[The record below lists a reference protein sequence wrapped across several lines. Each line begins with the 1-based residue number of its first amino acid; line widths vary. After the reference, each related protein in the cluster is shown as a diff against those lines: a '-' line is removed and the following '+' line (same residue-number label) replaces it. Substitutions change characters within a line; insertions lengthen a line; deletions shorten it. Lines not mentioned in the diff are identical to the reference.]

1 MHMMAKTP
9 FPVMIFAAGF
19 GRRMGALTKDKPK
32 PLVPVKGRALIDY
45 TVDIARESGA
55 QTILVNLH
63 YKHQMLAD
71 HLRDAP
77 VQTRLELPDIL
88 ETGGGL
94 KAALPQ
100 LGAGP
105 VVTINSDAIWQGE
118 NPIAALRARW
128 QPERMEALLLCIE
141 RTRAHGHSGAGDFL
155 LAENGCLQRGGN
167 LVYTGVQIIK
177 TEGLMA
183 IEQRAFSLNLLWAQ
197 MIERQGVYG
206 AVYRGNWCDVGHP
219 EGLACAQNMLSHS
232 NMPKAN
238 R

>member
-45 TVDIARESGA
+45 AVDIARESGA

-141 RTRAHGHSGAGDFL
+141 RTRAHGHSGAGDFS
-155 LAENGCLQRGGN
+155 LAENGCLQLGGN
-167 LVYTGVQIIK
+167 LIYTGVQIIK
-177 TEGLMA
+177 TEGLMD

-238 R
+238 

>member
-45 TVDIARESGA
+45 AVDIARESGA

-77 VQTRLELPDIL
+77 VETRLELPDIL

-100 LGAGP
+100 LGADP

-118 NPIAALRARW
+118 NPIAALRAHW

-141 RTRAHGHSGAGDFL
+141 RTRAHGHSGAGDFS

-197 MIERQGVYG
+197 MIERRSVYG

-238 R
+238 

>member
-45 TVDIARESGA
+45 AVDIARESGA

-100 LGAGP
+100 LGAADWSL
-105 VVTINSDAIWQGE
+105 SDPAITD
-118 NPIAALRARW
+118 ALESYGRSGV
-128 QPERMEALLLCIE
+128 PLYLLH
-141 RTRAHGHSGAGDFL
+141 TPDG
-155 LAENGCLQRGGN
+155 
-167 LVYTGVQIIK
+167 K
-177 TEGLMA
+177 TEILPQNLTPA
-183 IEQRAFSLNLLWAQ
+183 IVRIFF
-197 MIERQGVYG
+197 
-206 AVYRGNWCDVGHP
+206 
-219 EGLACAQNMLSHS
+219 
-232 NMPKAN
+232 
-238 R
+238 

>member
-45 TVDIARESGA
+45 AVDIARESGA

-77 VQTRLELPDIL
+77 VETRLELPDIL

-100 LGAGP
+100 LGADP

-118 NPIAALRARW
+118 NPIAALRAHW
-128 QPERMEALLLCIE
+128 QPERMEALLLCVE
-141 RTRAHGHSGAGDFL
+141 RTRAHGHSGAGDFS

-219 EGLACAQNMLSHS
+219 EGLVCAQNMLSHS

-238 R
+238 

>member
-45 TVDIARESGA
+45 AVDIARESGA

-77 VQTRLELPDIL
+77 VETRLELPDIL

-118 NPIAALRARW
+118 NPIAALRAHW

-141 RTRAHGHSGAGDFL
+141 RTRAHGHSGAGDFS

-238 R
+238 

>member
-1 MHMMAKTP
+1 MRMMAKTP

-45 TVDIARESGA
+45 AVDIARESGA

-77 VQTRLELPDIL
+77 VETRLELPDIL

-141 RTRAHGHSGAGDFL
+141 RTRAHGHSGAGDFS

-219 EGLACAQNMLSHS
+219 EGLVCAQNMLSHS
-232 NMPKAN
+232 NTPKAN
-238 R
+238 

>member
-45 TVDIARESGA
+45 AVDIARESGA

-63 YKHQMLAD
+63 YKPQMLAD

-77 VQTRLELPDIL
+77 VETRLELPDIL

-141 RTRAHGHSGAGDFL
+141 RTRAHGHSGAGDFS

-219 EGLACAQNMLSHS
+219 EGLVCAQNMLSHS

-238 R
+238 

>member
-1 MHMMAKTP
+1 MRMMDKTP
-9 FPVMIFAAGF
+9 FPVLIFAAGF

-45 TVDIARESGA
+45 AVDIARESGA

-128 QPERMEALLLCIE
+128 QPERMQALLLCIE
-141 RTRAHGHSGAGDFL
+141 RTRAHGHSGAGDFS

-232 NMPKAN
+232 NMPKAK
-238 R
+238 

>member
-1 MHMMAKTP
+1 MRMMDKTP
-9 FPVMIFAAGF
+9 FPVLIYAAGF

-45 TVDIARESGA
+45 AVDIARESCA
-55 QTILVNLH
+55 QTILVNQH

-94 KAALPQ
+94 KAALPH

-128 QPERMEALLLCIE
+128 QPERMQALLLCIE
-141 RTRAHGHSGAGDFL
+141 RTRAHGHSGAGDFS

-232 NMPKAN
+232 NMPKAK
-238 R
+238 

>member
-9 FPVMIFAAGF
+9 FPVMIFTAGF

-45 TVDIARESGA
+45 AVDIACESGA

-118 NPIAALRARW
+118 NPIAALSARW

-141 RTRAHGHSGAGDFL
+141 RTHAQGHSGAGDFS
-155 LAENGCLQRGGN
+155 LAKNGCLQRGGN

-177 TEGLMA
+177 TDGLMA

-197 MIERQGVYG
+197 MIERQSVYG
-206 AVYRGNWCDVGHP
+206 AVYQGNWCDVGHP

-238 R
+238 

>member
-45 TVDIARESGA
+45 AVDIARESGA

-77 VQTRLELPDIL
+77 VETRLELPDIL

-141 RTRAHGHSGAGDFL
+141 RTRAHGHSGAGDFS

-238 R
+238 

>member
-45 TVDIARESGA
+45 AVDIARESGA

-77 VQTRLELPDIL
+77 VETRLELPDIL

-118 NPIAALRARW
+118 NPIAALRAHW

-141 RTRAHGHSGAGDFL
+141 RTRAHGHSGAGDFS

-219 EGLACAQNMLSHS
+219 EGLVCAQNMLSHS

-238 R
+238 

>member
-1 MHMMAKTP
+1 MRMMDKTP
-9 FPVMIFAAGF
+9 FPVLIFAAGF

-45 TVDIARESGA
+45 AVDIARESGA

-128 QPERMEALLLCIE
+128 QPERMQALLLCIE
-141 RTRAHGHSGAGDFL
+141 RTRAHGHSGAGDFS

-238 R
+238 

>member
-141 RTRAHGHSGAGDFL
+141 RTRAHGHSGAGDFS

-197 MIERQGVYG
+197 MIKRQGVYG

-219 EGLACAQNMLSHS
+219 EGLVCAQNMLSHS

-238 R
+238 

>member
-45 TVDIARESGA
+45 AVDIARESGA

-141 RTRAHGHSGAGDFL
+141 RTRAHGHSGTGDFS

-238 R
+238 

>member
-45 TVDIARESGA
+45 AVDIARESGA

-77 VQTRLELPDIL
+77 VETRLELPDIL

-118 NPIAALRARW
+118 NPIAALRAHW
-128 QPERMEALLLCIE
+128 QPERMEALLLCVE
-141 RTRAHGHSGAGDFL
+141 RTRAHGHSGAGDFS

-238 R
+238 

>member
-1 MHMMAKTP
+1 MLMMAKTP

-45 TVDIARESGA
+45 AVDIARESGA

-141 RTRAHGHSGAGDFL
+141 RTRAHGHSGAGDFS

-219 EGLACAQNMLSHS
+219 EGLSCAQNMLSHS

-238 R
+238 

>member
-45 TVDIARESGA
+45 AVDIARESGA

-94 KAALPQ
+94 KAALPK

-141 RTRAHGHSGAGDFL
+141 RTRAHGHSGAGDFS

-238 R
+238 

>member
-1 MHMMAKTP
+1 MAKTP

-45 TVDIARESGA
+45 AVDIARESGA

-141 RTRAHGHSGAGDFL
+141 RTRAHGHSGAGDFS

-219 EGLACAQNMLSHS
+219 EGLVCAQNMLSHS

-238 R
+238 

>member
-45 TVDIARESGA
+45 AVDIARESGA

-77 VQTRLELPDIL
+77 VETRLELPDIL

-100 LGAGP
+100 LGADP

-141 RTRAHGHSGAGDFL
+141 RTRAHGHSGAGDFS

-177 TEGLMA
+177 TDGLMA

-219 EGLACAQNMLSHS
+219 EGLVCAQNMLSHS

-238 R
+238 

>member
-141 RTRAHGHSGAGDFL
+141 RTRAHGHSGAGDFS

-219 EGLACAQNMLSHS
+219 EGLVCAQNMLSHS

-238 R
+238 

>member
-45 TVDIARESGA
+45 AVDIARESGA

-77 VQTRLELPDIL
+77 VETRLELPDIL

-141 RTRAHGHSGAGDFL
+141 RTRAHGHSGAGDFS

-219 EGLACAQNMLSHS
+219 EGLVCAQNMLSHS

-238 R
+238 

>member
-45 TVDIARESGA
+45 AVDIARESGA

-141 RTRAHGHSGAGDFL
+141 RTRAHGHSGAGDFS

-177 TEGLMA
+177 TDGLMA

-219 EGLACAQNMLSHS
+219 EGLVCAQNMLSHS

-238 R
+238 

>member
-45 TVDIARESGA
+45 AVDIARESGA

-100 LGAGP
+100 LGEGP

-141 RTRAHGHSGAGDFL
+141 RTHAQGHSGAGDFS
-155 LAENGCLQRGGN
+155 LAKNGCLQRGGN

-177 TEGLMA
+177 TDGLMA

-219 EGLACAQNMLSHS
+219 EGLVCAQNMLSHS

-238 R
+238 

>member
-45 TVDIARESGA
+45 AVDIARESGA

-77 VQTRLELPDIL
+77 VETRLELPDIL

-94 KAALPQ
+94 KAAWPQ
-100 LGAGP
+100 VGADP

-118 NPIAALRARW
+118 NPIAALRAHW

-141 RTRAHGHSGAGDFL
+141 RTRAHGHSGAGDFS

-219 EGLACAQNMLSHS
+219 EGLVCAQNMLSHS

-238 R
+238 

>member
-1 MHMMAKTP
+1 MRMMAKAP

-45 TVDIARESGA
+45 AVDIARESGA

-77 VQTRLELPDIL
+77 VETRLELPDIL

-141 RTRAHGHSGAGDFL
+141 RTRAHGHSGAGDFS

-238 R
+238 

>member
-32 PLVPVKGRALIDY
+32 PLVPVKGRSLIDY
-45 TVDIARESGA
+45 AVDIARESGA

-141 RTRAHGHSGAGDFL
+141 RTRAHGHSGAGDFS

-219 EGLACAQNMLSHS
+219 EGLVCAQNMLSHS

-238 R
+238 

>member
-1 MHMMAKTP
+1 MRMMDKTP
-9 FPVMIFAAGF
+9 FPVLIFAAGF

-118 NPIAALRARW
+118 NPIAALRAHW
-128 QPERMEALLLCIE
+128 QPERMQALLLCIE
-141 RTRAHGHSGAGDFL
+141 RTRAHGHSGAGDFS

-232 NMPKAN
+232 NMPKAK
-238 R
+238 

>member
-1 MHMMAKTP
+1 MRMMAKTP

-141 RTRAHGHSGAGDFL
+141 RTRAHGHSGAGDFS

-219 EGLACAQNMLSHS
+219 EGLVCAQNMLSHS

-238 R
+238 

>member
-45 TVDIARESGA
+45 AVDIARESGA

-141 RTRAHGHSGAGDFL
+141 RTRAHGHSGAGDFS

-177 TEGLMA
+177 TKGLMA

-238 R
+238 

>member
-45 TVDIARESGA
+45 AVDIARESGA

-118 NPIAALRARW
+118 NPIAALSARW

-141 RTRAHGHSGAGDFL
+141 RTRAHGHSGAGDFS

-238 R
+238 

>member
-45 TVDIARESGA
+45 AVDIARESGA

-77 VQTRLELPDIL
+77 VETRLELPDIL

-141 RTRAHGHSGAGDFL
+141 RTHAQGHSGAGDFS

-219 EGLACAQNMLSHS
+219 KGLACAQNMLSHS

-238 R
+238 

>member
-45 TVDIARESGA
+45 AVDIARESGA

-77 VQTRLELPDIL
+77 VETRLELPDIL

-118 NPIAALRARW
+118 NPIAALRAHW

-141 RTRAHGHSGAGDFL
+141 RTRAHGHSGAGDFS

-177 TEGLMA
+177 TKGLMA

-219 EGLACAQNMLSHS
+219 EGLVCAQNMLSHS

-238 R
+238 

>member
-45 TVDIARESGA
+45 AVDIARESGA

-141 RTRAHGHSGAGDFL
+141 RTRAHGHSGAGDFS

-219 EGLACAQNMLSHS
+219 EGLVCAQNMLSHS

-238 R
+238 

>member
-45 TVDIARESGA
+45 AVDIARKSGA

-141 RTRAHGHSGAGDFL
+141 RTRAHGHSGAGDFS

-219 EGLACAQNMLSHS
+219 EGLVCAQNMLSHS

-238 R
+238 

>member
-45 TVDIARESGA
+45 AVDIARESGA

-219 EGLACAQNMLSHS
+219 EGLVCAQNMLSHS

-238 R
+238 

>member
-32 PLVPVKGRALIDY
+32 PLVPVKERALIDY
-45 TVDIARESGA
+45 AVDIARESGA

-141 RTRAHGHSGAGDFL
+141 RTRAHGHSGAGDFS

-219 EGLACAQNMLSHS
+219 EGLVCAQNMLSHS

-238 R
+238 

>member
-45 TVDIARESGA
+45 AVDIARESGA

-118 NPIAALRARW
+118 NPIAALRAHW

-141 RTRAHGHSGAGDFL
+141 RTRAHGHSGAGDFS

-219 EGLACAQNMLSHS
+219 EGLVCAQNMLSHS

-238 R
+238 

>member
-219 EGLACAQNMLSHS
+219 EGLVCAQNMLSHS

-238 R
+238 

>member
-45 TVDIARESGA
+45 AVDIARESGA

-141 RTRAHGHSGAGDFL
+141 RTRAHGHSGAGDFS

-197 MIERQGVYG
+197 MIDRQGVYG

-219 EGLACAQNMLSHS
+219 EGLVCAQNMLSHS

-238 R
+238 